1 MNDLE
6 PDRRAELIA
15 AALSGEL
22 TPEEG
27 AELDALRVADPSVDA
42 EFAELSALVGGLP
55 AVERWDDVAPSAAL
69 AARIA
74 AIDADGADAPA
85 PAPADDLA
93 PVPESAA
100 APGLAA
106 EPDDRADAPHPPAA
120 PVTPIRSSRRG
131 LRPLLLL
138 VGAAACV
145 AVGLGGGALLTAPR
159 GAVEGPPGTLGAI
172 EEVDFAG
179 APASVDIDGALVAH
193 TWGTE
198 TVLTVDGLAR
208 GAAFTVVVVGED
220 GAEYESGTFLGSAV
234 PIDCRL
240 NAAVLREDVAAVAI
254 RSLEGGQIAVAEVPS
269 V

>member
-22 TPEEG
+22 TSEEG
-27 AELDALRVADPSVDA
+27 AELDALRAADPSVDA

-55 AVERWDDVAPSAAL
+55 AVERWEHVAPSAAL
-69 AARIA
+69 AARVA
-74 AIDADGADAPA
+74 AIDADAPPAATPAPDLAAVTEQRPDAPI
-85 PAPADDLA
+85 PS
-93 PVPESAA
+93 E
-100 APGLAA
+100 
-106 EPDDRADAPHPPAA
+106 A

-145 AVGLGGGALLTAPR
+145 AVGLGGGALLAAPR

-179 APASVDIDGALVAH
+179 APASVEIDGALVAH

-198 TVLTVDGLAR
+198 TVLTVDGLAQ

-220 GAEYESGTFLGSAV
+220 GAEYESGAFLGSSV

>member
-74 AIDADGADAPA
+74 AIDADGTDAPA
-85 PAPADDLA
+85 PA
-93 PVPESAA
+93 A
-100 APGLAA
+100 APGPAA
-106 EPDDRADAPHPPAA
+106 VPGPAPAPDDRADAQLPSAA

-179 APASVDIDGALVAH
+179 APASVEIDGALVAH

-198 TVLTVDGLAR
+198 TVLTVDGLAQ

>member
-15 AALSGEL
+15 AALAGEL

-27 AELDALRVADPSVDA
+27 AELDALRADDPTIDT
-42 EFAELSALVGGLP
+42 EFTLLAGVTGALP
-55 AVERWDDVAPSAAL
+55 AVGRWDDAEPGTPL

-74 AIDADGADAPA
+74 AIDEEGTADAPA
-85 PAPADDLA
+85 A
-93 PVPESAA
+93 
-100 APGLAA
+100 
-106 EPDDRADAPHPPAA
+106 
-120 PVTPIRSSRRG
+120 PIRSSRSSSRRRT
-131 LRPLLLL
+131 RPLLLA

-145 AVGLGGGALLTAPR
+145 GLGLGGGLLLSAPPR
-159 GAVEGPPGTLGAI
+159 AVEGPPGTLGAV
-172 EEVDFAG
+172 EDVDFDG
-179 APASVDIDGALVAH
+179 APQSVEIEGALVAH

-198 TVLTVDGLAR
+198 TVLTVEGLDA
-208 GAAFTVVVVGED
+208 GAAFTVVVIGED
-220 GAEYESGTFLGSAV
+220 GGEFESGTFLGSTV

-254 RSLEGGQIAVAEVPS
+254 RSLDGGQIALAEVPE

>member
-74 AIDADGADAPA
+74 AIDADGAAPSA
-85 PAPADDLA
+85 ASEL
-93 PVPESAA
+93 AA

-106 EPDDRADAPHPPAA
+106 EPEERADAQSPPAA

-198 TVLTVDGLAR
+198 TVLTVDGLAQ

-254 RSLEGGQIAVAEVPS
+254 RSLEGGQIALAEVPS

>member
-15 AALSGEL
+15 AALAGEL

-27 AELDALRVADPSVDA
+27 AELDALRAADPSIDA
-42 EFAELSALVGGLP
+42 EFAELSALVEHLP
-55 AVERWDDVAPSAAL
+55 QVERWEDAAPSAEL

-74 AIDADGADAPA
+74 AIEADGTDAP
-85 PAPADDLA
+85 
-93 PVPESAA
+93 AA

-106 EPDDRADAPHPPAA
+106 ESDDRADAQAPSAV

-145 AVGLGGGALLTAPR
+145 AVGLGGGALLAAPR

-172 EEVDFAG
+172 EQVDFAG
-179 APASVDIDGALVAH
+179 APAAVDIDGALVAH

-208 GAAFTVVVVGED
+208 GAAFTVVVIGED
-220 GAEYESGTFLGSAV
+220 GAEYESGTFLGSSV

>member
-42 EFAELSALVGGLP
+42 EFAELSALAGGLP

-85 PAPADDLA
+85 PAGDLA
-93 PVPESAA
+93 VVPESAA

-106 EPDDRADAPHPPAA
+106 EPDDRADAQAAPAA

-159 GAVEGPPGTLGAI
+159 GAVDGPPGTLGAL

-198 TVLTVDGLAR
+198 TVLTVDGLAQ

-220 GAEYESGTFLGSAV
+220 GAEYESGTFLGSSV

>member
-74 AIDADGADAPA
+74 AIDADAPGRAAGPELAAVPEPA
-85 PAPADDLA
+85 PAPD
-93 PVPESAA
+93 
-100 APGLAA
+100 LAA
-106 EPDDRADAPHPPAA
+106 ESGDRADA